1 MTITL
6 DQGNQTRATRPAPRS
21 AHRAVLALTLCLLA
35 PGLAGV
41 RAAAPQMRA
50 GAAVADIT
58 PKKFPVPMS
67 GSLTPRWATQA
78 HDPLSA
84 RCLVLDDGATRIAFC
99 VIDSCATTLEIMEAA
114 KAQAQ
119 KLTGIPVERICMSA
133 THTHTGVSVGIG
145 FQTPPADDEY
155 IKYMIRQI
163 ATGIKQAADRL
174 EPAQVGWAHA
184 DEPRHVGN
192 RRWLLKPGATYTNP
206 FGSDR
211 DRARMNPRPGG
222 EELDRPAGPIDPQVW
237 ILAAR
242 SPAGKPIAVLA
253 NYSLHYVGGMPPNG
267 LSSDYFGAFA
277 SVLGRML
284 ESHATNPGFVA
295 ILSNGTSGDINNS
308 DFFHKVQ
315 PRYAPY
321 EKIYLVANDVAAAA
335 HKAYRQ
341 IQWQD
346 HAPIRMQERLLELA
360 VRKPDAAEVAQARK
374 ILASAKRLADGSY
387 YLQPEVY
394 ANETVAMA
402 DYPATVN
409 AKLQAIRIGALGI
422 TAVPCEVFVEIGL
435 ELKARSPLRSEF
447 TIELANGYNG
457 YLPTAAHHRLG
468 GYETWRARSAYLA
481 EDSAAKITASL
492 LQMLQAVAN

>member
-1 MTITL
+1 MNPIARPSRFTL
-6 DQGNQTRATRPAPRS
+6 SLSGLRRAALGLG
-21 AHRAVLALTLCLLA
+21 LALLLA
-35 PGLAGV
+35 V
-41 RAAAPQMRA
+41 VTDVQAAAQMRA

-67 GSLTPRWATQA
+67 GSMTPRWATQA

-114 KAQAQ
+114 KDQAH

-145 FQTPPADDEY
+145 FQTPSANDEY
-155 IKYMIRQI
+155 VQYMIKQI
-163 ATGIKQAADRL
+163 AAGIKQAADRL
-174 EPAQVGWAHA
+174 EPAQVGWAYA

-206 FGSDR
+206 FGSDK
-211 DRARMNPRPGG
+211 DRARMNPRSGG
-222 EELDRPAGPIDPQVW
+222 EDLDRPAGPTDPQVW

-242 SPAGKPIAVLA
+242 SPTGKPIAVLA
-253 NYSLHYVGGMPPNG
+253 NYSLHYVGGMPANG

-277 SVLGRML
+277 SVMGRL
-284 ESHATNPGFVA
+284 LKSHETNPAFVA
-295 ILSNGTSGDINNS
+295 MLSNGTSGDINNS

-335 HKAYRQ
+335 LKAYQQ
-341 IQWQD
+341 IKWQE
-346 HAPIRMQERLLELA
+346 HAPITMKEQSLELG
-360 VRKPDAAEVAQARK
+360 VRKPTAAEVAQAK
-374 ILASAKRLADGSY
+374 KLLTTAKRLADGSY
-387 YLQPEVY
+387 YLQPDVY
-394 ANETVAMA
+394 ANETVAMY

-409 AKLQAIRIGALGI
+409 AKLQAIRIGTLGI
-422 TAVPCEVFVEIGL
+422 TAIPCEVFVEIGL
-435 ELKARSPLRSEF
+435 ELKARSPFKSTF

-457 YLPTAAHHRLG
+457 YLPTAEHHKLG

-481 EDSAAKITASL
+481 EDSAAKITTTL
-492 LQMLQAVAN
+492 LQMLGNVANR